1 MRTEHLLLST
11 FFALIFALAGC
22 GDSTSVDDSFN
33 GLGIVIERT
42 GGEEVE
48 ITTGRFAE
56 SDDVGTIRYCYE
68 GEGCEDED
76 SGSRIA
82 RGGPER
88 ILFDFSTPDKNAV
101 GAIVEFQVS
110 EGEGFADV
118 VVGESYENEDGFP
131 NFDEGDVVESS
142 ESFSEGDIVSFSYGE
157 TSQ

>member
-11 FFALIFALAGC
+11 FFALIFAFTGC

-33 GLGIVIERT
+33 GLGIVLERT
-42 GGEEVE
+42 GDEDVE
-48 ITTGRFAE
+48 ITQGRFAE
-56 SDDVGTIRYCYE
+56 SDDVGTIRFCYE
-68 GEGCEDED
+68 GEGCEDGD
-76 SGSRIA
+76 SGSRQSW
-82 RGGPER
+82 GGPER
-88 ILFDFSTPDKNAV
+88 YTAEFSSSDKNAV
-101 GAIVEFQVS
+101 GVIVEFQVS

-142 ESFSEGDIVSFSYGE
+142 EPFTEGDIISFSYGE